1 MGKKAKLPMLKDI
14 VSKADDTNGLSE
26 EQIQALNSQLEKIIN
41 ERVQAAMEQTS
52 QAIVKDIKNYLNK
65 ALPVLV
71 EAIIKKQNR
80 IN

>member
-14 VSKADDTNGLSE
+14 VSRADDTNGLSE

>member
-14 VSKADDTNGLSE
+14 VSKTDDTNGLSE

-71 EAIIKKQNR
+71 EAIIKKQNG